1 VSSFFI
7 ACKRSLGV
15 VSRGIRYPDLD
26 IIQYLCTTTLI
37 ILVAQSMYLIRQK
50 NTNTY
55 YSDILDNRHCIYGFR
70 HRIHAVKCTN
80 FLSTYKKR
88 YKRYPS
94 VEQVMFSTKFVGSTD
109 PICIDK
115 ESIEDMKIRCVVN
128 GLHLFE
134 VYEFD
139 SMTIENRDEVIIRG
153 KNVTLEE
160 AFEVS
165 QEHLCAH
172 LENILEL
179 E

>member
-1 VSSFFI
+1 
-7 ACKRSLGV
+7 
-15 VSRGIRYPDLD
+15 
-26 IIQYLCTTTLI
+26 
-37 ILVAQSMYLIRQK
+37 
-50 NTNTY
+50 
-55 YSDILDNRHCIYGFR
+55 
-70 HRIHAVKCTN
+70 
-80 FLSTYKKR
+80 
-88 YKRYPS
+88 
-94 VEQVMFSTKFVGSTD
+94 MFSTKFVGSTD
-109 PICIDK
+109 PICIDQ
-115 ESIEDMKIRCVVN
+115 ESIEDMKIRCMVN